1 MKNFFKAMLLV
12 VGLPLV
18 AQNNVNNYKYVIV
31 PTMFNFQKSENQ
43 FRINTLTKLLLEEA
57 GFTAAYEN
65 NLPADYNNNVCGSL
79 KADVVNESSMFST
92 KLKVVFRDC
101 RNNTVFTSEE
111 GKSKIKSFEPA
122 YQEAL
127 REAFKS
133 VKALNYSYNPP
144 DNDQVLVNPQPTET
158 NLQQKQETV
167 QTTVE
172 AAQNNPMPV
181 ESSISA
187 EVKPSLYAQP
197 VENGFQLV
205 DTEPKVVFVLKK
217 TGLQNVFILHDK
229 NGVLYKS
236 GDSWVAEYYE
246 GNQKVQKIFSI
257 KF

>member
-1 MKNFFKAMLLV
+1 MKSFFTVITIVFFTALS
-12 VGLPLV
+12 
-18 AQNNVNNYKYVIV
+18 AQNSINNYKYVIV

-65 NLPADYNNNVCGSL
+65 NLPADYNNNVCNSL
-79 KADVVNESSMFST
+79 KVDVVNESSMFST
-92 KLKVVFRDC
+92 KLKVVFKDC
-101 RNNTVFTSEE
+101 RNNVVFTSEE

-144 DNDQVLVNPQPTET
+144 DNNQVLVNPQPTES
-158 NLQQKQETV
+158 NFQQKQETV

-172 AAQNNPMPV
+172 VAQNNPMPV
-181 ESSISA
+181 ESSISSA
-187 EVKPSLYAQP
+187 VPSLYAQP

-217 TGLQNVFILHDK
+217 TGLQNVFILHEK

-246 GNQKVQKIFSI
+246 GNKKVQKIFSI